1 MENNIKSIRISA
13 GFTQKELAEKTGLS
27 QQKISLYEKSDIAN
41 KPVSILYRIAEALNV
56 TINDIVYPQK

>member
-1 MENNIKSIRISA
+1 MENNIKSIRLSA
-13 GFTQKELAEKTGLS
+13 GLTQKELAEKTGLS